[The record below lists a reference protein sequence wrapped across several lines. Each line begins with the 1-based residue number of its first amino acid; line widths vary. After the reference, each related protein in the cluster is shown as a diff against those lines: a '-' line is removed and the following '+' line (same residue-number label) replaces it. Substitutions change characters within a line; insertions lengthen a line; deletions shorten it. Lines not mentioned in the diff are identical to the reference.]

1 MFILQSHIPSGPD
14 PLALGIVSRCVMVF
28 LSGFV
33 VVFLLTPV
41 VRTLASR
48 FGILD
53 LPDGDRRI
61 HKKPI
66 PRGGGFAVIIGFY
79 IAGLVAYYFR
89 APYVEGSLDAIWGQ
103 AFLSASV
110 ILLLVGLADD
120 LWGVPP
126 WLKCAGQWVAATVMF
141 FMSGQGF
148 HVLFGYE
155 MPPLLDYV
163 VTMIW
168 FLAIIN
174 AFNLID
180 GLDGLASGLAIIGAV
195 GLGASFIFRGLPN
208 NVLVTMALAGS
219 CLAFLRYNFSPATIF
234 LGDTGSMFLGF
245 TLAAIAVGSGGKSTF
260 LASVGV
266 PLLAV
271 GIPLFDTILA
281 MWRRSVRMLF
291 PRVAEVNTDV
301 GITHADKEHLHHR
314 FLGKGLT
321 QRDVA
326 IILYAINALLVILGI
341 SMLVFKAQSVGIFL
355 IAFVIG
361 VYVIVRHLANVELW
375 DTGLAI
381 MEGLSRPTRKMAA
394 TLLYPVWDLFWL
406 SLSLVLTI
414 RLCNVFWVGHGGG
427 GEWVRQLPVWITPV
441 FLCLFFGK
449 TYSRVW
455 SVAGF
460 GDYMVLQAVLFAGVL
475 FSMGFAVLM
484 EDDTLSGVLRRG
496 VLFGGL
502 CFPGI
507 IVGRVWVRLFQE
519 LMITM
524 VKHRKNG
531 VAGQASKRALLY
543 GAGRR
548 CVLFLTERTLQNPRI
563 MSQTSIVG
571 LVDDDTNMRLRY
583 VGGLQVLGTRGDLSR
598 LIKEYQIEQI
608 IITTDMM
615 DKKAWLELLSIAEQ
629 HSIKLLQWY
638 SSERAIYEP
647 AVDPLTH
654 SGGS

>member
-1 MFILQSHIPSGPD
+1 MNLPS
-14 PLALGIVSRCVMVF
+14 LGLVSRCLTVF
-28 LSGFV
+28 VSGFV
-33 VVFLLTPV
+33 VVYLLTPV
-41 VRTLASR
+41 VRFLASR

-79 IAGLVAYYFR
+79 AACLVAFYLR
-89 APYVEGSLDAIWGQ
+89 GPYIDGSLDARWGQ
-103 AFLSASV
+103 SFLVASV
-110 ILLLVGLADD
+110 VLLLVGLADD

-126 WLKCAGQWVAATVMF
+126 WLKMAGQFIAATVMYIL
-141 FMSGQGF
+141 SGRSF
-148 HVLFGYE
+148 HILFGYE
-155 MPPLLDYV
+155 MPLILDYV
-163 VTMIW
+163 VTIFW
-168 FLAIIN
+168 YLAIIN

-195 GLGASFIFRGLPN
+195 GLGASFLLRGLLN
-208 NVLVTMALAGS
+208 NVLITTALAGA

-245 TLAAIAVGSGGKSTF
+245 TLAAVAVGSGGKSTF
-260 LASVGV
+260 LASIGV

-271 GIPLFDTILA
+271 GIPIFDTILA
-281 MWRRSVRMLF
+281 MWRRSVRILF
-291 PRVAEVNTDV
+291 PRVAAVNANV
-301 GITHADKEHLHHR
+301 GIAHADREHLHHR

-326 IILYAINALLVILGI
+326 IILYSINALLVVLGI
-341 SMLVFKAQSVGIFL
+341 SMLVFKEQSLGIFL

-361 VYVIVRHLANVELW
+361 IYVIVRHLANVELW
-375 DTGLAI
+375 DTGMAI
-381 MEGLSRPTRKMAA
+381 MEGFSRPTRNMAA
-394 TLLYPVWDLFWL
+394 TLLYPVWDMFWL
-406 SLSLVLTI
+406 SLSLIITI
-414 RLCNVFWVGHGGG
+414 KLSHVFWMHHGGG
-427 GEWVRQLPVWITPV
+427 GEWVRQLPIWITPV

-455 SVAGF
+455 SIAGF
-460 GDYMVLQAVLFAGVL
+460 RDYLILQGVLLAGVL
-475 FSMGFAVLM
+475 FSIGFAVLVE
-484 EDDTLSGVLRRG
+484 EDSISGVVRRG

-507 IVGRVWVRLFQE
+507 VVGRVWIRVLQE

-524 VKHRKNG
+524 VKYRKNG
-531 VAGQASKRALLY
+531 VSAQSKRTLLY

-563 MSQTSIVG
+563 MSQTSIIG
-571 LVDDDTNMRLRY
+571 LVDDDANMRLRY
-583 VGGLQVLGTRGDLSR
+583 VGGLQILGTRADLAH
-598 LIKEYQIEQI
+598 LIKDYHIEQI

-647 AVDPLTH
+647 AVDTLTH
-654 SGGS
+654 TGGS